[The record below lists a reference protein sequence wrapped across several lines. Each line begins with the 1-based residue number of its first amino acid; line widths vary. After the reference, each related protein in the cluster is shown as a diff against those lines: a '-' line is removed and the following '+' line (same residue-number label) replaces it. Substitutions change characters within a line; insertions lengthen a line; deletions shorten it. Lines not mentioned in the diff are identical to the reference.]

1 MPVNATTFLTE
12 NIMPLQKVAQ
22 HFEASKARGHAAET
36 TDKPARDRVS
46 DNLDKLKT
54 TLAENNITL
63 KFSRDEATN
72 ALVVALVNN
81 QTGESI
87 RQMPSEVSLKLSA
100 IFIKMQ
106 GQFIDAKE

>member
-22 HFEASKARGHAAET
+22 YFETSKATGPVVE
-36 TDKPARDRVS
+36 KLNEPAKAQAS

-72 ALVVALVNN
+72 SLVVALINN
-81 QTGESI
+81 QTGEAI

-100 IFIKMQ
+100 IFVKMQ

>member
-1 MPVNATTFLTE
+1 MPVNATTFLTD
-12 NIMPLQKVAQ
+12 NITPLQKVAQ
-22 HFEASKARGHAAET
+22 HFEAAKARGPAAEIPGGPT
-36 TDKPARDRVS
+36 RDRVG

-72 ALVVALVNN
+72 SLVVALINN
-81 QTGESI
+81 QTGEAI

-100 IFIKMQ
+100 IFVKMQ